1 MPLPS
6 VVAVAEDSVAPL
18 LLSGSVKVTVTPLA
32 GMDSLVTVAVIM
44 LTCPAVTDV
53 LEASIDTAYAVVDDP
68 VLVIVKALV
77 AVPTAA

>member
-18 LLSGSVKVTVTPLA
+18 LLIGSVKVTTTPLA
-32 GMDSLVTVAVIM
+32 GVDPLVTVAVIM
-44 LTCPAVTDV
+44 LTCPAVTV
-53 LEASIDTAYAVVDDP
+53 VGEAPIYTAYNVVGVP
-68 VLVIVKALV
+68 VLVITTVLT